1 MFLIGDDFLMG
12 GPTAHVRFHCTYYMN
27 IVVSYTLMSI
37 SLVACFRISAVCGD
51 EQREGSKDTWEKWLG
66 INVKNNAKPEIIA
79 VNSSFCPLI
88 HPLPQET

>member
-1 MFLIGDDFLMG
+1 MYLIGDDFLMG
-12 GPTAHVRFHCTYYMN
+12 GPTAHVRFHCTYYMY
-27 IVVSYTLMSI
+27 VVASYTLMSI

-66 INVKNNAKPEIIA
+66 INVKNNSKPEIIA
-79 VNSSFCPLI
+79 VNGSFCPLI